1 MKIWIYLP
9 LLVLVACTNRQA
21 PPDEKSE
28 ETNAE
33 MQFFSNTPQL
43 TPLVE
48 DENQVFAPL
57 FAQLSELPN
66 LQYKNLAVQLQ
77 TIGQEADKINPTDF
91 PDALQIPQLIGRYK
105 VFRTRIGIVRFSD
118 PSQYTQSKFS
128 EAMDEVVIAW
138 NTFAKHYNRLV
149 TQPNL

>member
-1 MKIWIYLP
+1 MKIWIFLP
-9 LLVLVACTNRQA
+9 FLLLAACTNRQA
-21 PPDEKSE
+21 PPDEKSD

-43 TPLVE
+43 TPLIG

-91 PDALQIPQLIGRYK
+91 PDDLQIPQLIGRYK

-118 PSQYTQSKFS
+118 PSQYTQAKFS
-128 EAMDEVVIAW
+128 EAMNEVVVAW
-138 NTFAKHYNRLV
+138 NTFARHYNRLA